1 MSVLY
6 KGSEYDHH
14 SLYDLC
20 RHIRGIPDNRAPLS
34 QLYDKNIYRGTHVIE
49 IIDFVSAH
57 GI

>member
-34 QLYDKNIYRGTHVIE
+34 KLNVIE